1 MSLSLRLWALFGV
14 LLMAGGCASTSD
26 SAGRR
31 NLDLTTPGT
40 LYADSKVYLGDM
52 QVMVH
57 PNVNMEQ
64 APTALFVPLGLTQAM
79 HDSLPVSE
87 GVSRQVWQQFLSEGT
102 FPTLELA
109 NMAPPYRVDLALPLA
124 QAKGADMLVGG
135 YITYYLDGGQTGTS
149 KISLHLE
156 VYDVKS
162 GDMLWSIAHAGT
174 LPYKPIRDF
183 LLVEVKNRMPAD
195 PMSTLIAAVAGDMAT
210 LLHMW
215 TSPKSFQ
222 QSRFASRNS
231 SGSSS
236 GASSEDS
243 SSEDSFWK
251 KFVDLFSGQSGSAF
265 GRF

>member
-1 MSLSLRLWALFGV
+1 MSLSLRLWALLGV
-14 LLMAGGCASTSD
+14 MLMVVGCASASD
-26 SAGRR
+26 PAGRR

-40 LYADSKVYLGDM
+40 LYSNSKVYLGDI

-57 PNVNMEQ
+57 PNVNLEQ
-64 APTALFVPLGLTQAM
+64 PPTALFVPLGLTQDM
-79 HDSLPVSE
+79 RDSLPVSE

-109 NMAPPYRVDLALPLA
+109 NMPPPYRADLALPLA

-135 YITYYLDGGQTGTS
+135 YITYYLDGAQTGTS

-162 GDMLWSIAHAGT
+162 GDLLWSIAHAGT
-174 LPYKPIRDF
+174 LPYQPARDF
-183 LLVEVKNRMPAD
+183 LLVQVKNRMPAD

-222 QSRFASRNS
+222 GTRLSSRISSDSPSGNS
-231 SGSSS
+231 SG
-236 GASSEDS
+236 DS
-243 SSEDSFWK
+243 SDDSFWK
-251 KFVDLFSGQSGSAF
+251 KFVDLFSFQPESAF
-265 GRF
+265 GSF

>member
-1 MSLSLRLWALFGV
+1 MALSLRLWALLGV
-14 LLMAGGCASTSD
+14 MFLVGGCAAINTPS
-26 SAGRR
+26 GRG

-40 LYADSKVYLGDM
+40 LYSDSRIYLGDI

-57 PNVNMEQ
+57 PNVNLERS
-64 APTALFVPLGLTQAM
+64 PTALFVPLGLTQDM
-79 HDSLPVSE
+79 NDSLPVSE

-135 YITYYLDGGQTGTS
+135 YITYYLDGGQTGSS

-174 LPYKPIRDF
+174 LPCQPARDF
-183 LLVEVKNRMPAD
+183 LLVQIKNRMPAD

-222 QSRFASRNS
+222 GSRLS
-231 SGSSS
+231 SGSFS
-236 GASSEDS
+236 GSPAGDS
-243 SSEDSFWK
+243 SDSFWK
-251 KFVDLFSGQSGSAF
+251 RMGRLFSNQSDSAF